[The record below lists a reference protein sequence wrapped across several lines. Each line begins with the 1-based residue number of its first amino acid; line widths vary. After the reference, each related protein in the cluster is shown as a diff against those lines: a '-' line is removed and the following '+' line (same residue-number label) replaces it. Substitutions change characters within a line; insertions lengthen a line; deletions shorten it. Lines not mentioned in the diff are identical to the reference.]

1 MSCSKATTTM
11 INGLATVSSKTEVLP
26 QIKSIMN
33 WNLMTMLIT
42 YGEKTG
48 QKLNVL
54 ARVAPFMNVSKER
67 IYQIA
72 VSLLSSFYKI
82 FSQEFFSAK
91 RKFLW
96 TLAWVKVTE
105 KETKTFGL
113 PQQK

>member
-26 QIKSIMN
+26 QTKIHHELKFDDHVDYL
-33 WNLMTMLIT
+33 W
-42 YGEKTG
+42 EKTG

-67 IYQIA
+67 IYQIT
-72 VSLLSSFYKI
+72 VSLLSCFYKI

-91 RKFLW
+91 HKFL
-96 TLAWVKVTE
+96 
-105 KETKTFGL
+105 
-113 PQQK
+113 